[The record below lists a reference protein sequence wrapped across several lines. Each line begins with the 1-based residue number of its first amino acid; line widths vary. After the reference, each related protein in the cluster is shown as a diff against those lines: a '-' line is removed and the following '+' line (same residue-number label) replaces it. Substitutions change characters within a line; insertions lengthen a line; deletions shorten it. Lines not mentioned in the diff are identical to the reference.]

1 MKNSIFSINTGQ
13 KIISAALSAALLVS
27 AGSIAHAD
35 PSPAAASSRP
45 SGDNLS
51 KEQKALQ
58 QTLSPE
64 QPVGTGRTEISSGHV
79 DMGPRFTDGKFQLMI
94 HDDHAATP
102 IWRSVDD
109 VLYRGSDAA
118 LRQVPDDDRYSFVG
132 AQPGEQVYVIPQ
144 TETKGVVWPGW
155 TTQDPGLVQK
165 TPRGVTLTLEQVQG
179 PGQFTLYLENG
190 NFSKPQ
196 VLWDSSKHEPQDIWV
211 EKNTHTH
218 ANWVFTKPGAYLLK
232 VTARAELADGSVVSD
247 TRYMKFAIGDSV
259 TADEVYTLAQQ
270 ATDQAP
276 AGESEGAHSAA
287 ASDSPGA
294 SSGGFPALPVA
305 LGAGTVAVLAAAG
318 LFMMRRNKAAQAQ
331 AERIMTSG
339 KGTRDE

>member
-1 MKNSIFSINTGQ
+1 M
-13 KIISAALSAALLVS
+13 
-27 AGSIAHAD
+27 
-35 PSPAAASSRP
+35 
-45 SGDNLS
+45 
-51 KEQKALQ
+51 
-58 QTLSPE
+58 
-64 QPVGTGRTEISSGHV
+64 
-79 DMGPRFTDGKFQLMI
+79 
-94 HDDHAATP
+94 
-102 IWRSVDD
+102 
-109 VLYRGSDAA
+109 
-118 LRQVPDDDRYSFVG
+118 
-132 AQPGEQVYVIPQ
+132 
-144 TETKGVVWPGW
+144 
-155 TTQDPGLVQK
+155 QK

-331 AERIMTSG
+331 AERIMANG
-339 KGTRDE
+339 KDTRDE

>member
-1 MKNSIFSINTGQ
+1 M
-13 KIISAALSAALLVS
+13 
-27 AGSIAHAD
+27 
-35 PSPAAASSRP
+35 
-45 SGDNLS
+45 
-51 KEQKALQ
+51 
-58 QTLSPE
+58 
-64 QPVGTGRTEISSGHV
+64 
-79 DMGPRFTDGKFQLMI
+79 MCC
-94 HDDHAATP
+94 
-102 IWRSVDD
+102 
-109 VLYRGSDAA
+109 
-118 LRQVPDDDRYSFVG
+118 QVPDDDLYSFVG

-165 TPRGVTLTLEQVQG
+165 TSRGVTLTLEQVQG

-270 ATDQAP
+270 AADQAP

-294 SSGGFPALPVA
+294 SSGGFPVLPVT
-305 LGAGTVAVLAAAG
+305 LGAGAAVVLAAAG

-331 AERIMTSG
+331 AERIMASG
-339 KGTRDE
+339 KDTQDE

>member
-1 MKNSIFSINTGQ
+1 MKYSIFGIKTSQ
-13 KIISAALSAALLVS
+13 KVISLALCVGLTA
-27 AGSIAHAD
+27 SIANPAYAD
-35 PSPAAASSRP
+35 HTPAPGASS
-45 SGDNLS
+45 STAATSDNLS

-94 HDDHAATP
+94 HDDHSATP

-118 LRQVPDDDRYSFVG
+118 LSQARRPPSSRS
-132 AQPGEQVYVIPQ
+132 AESHTPARRA
-144 TETKGVVWPGW
+144 
-155 TTQDPGLVQK
+155 VQK

-259 TADEVYTLAQQ
+259 TADEVYALAQQ
-270 ATDQAP
+270 AADQAP
-276 AGESEGAHSAA
+276 AGNSEGAHFAA
-287 ASDSPGA
+287 ASDSSGA
-294 SSGGFPALPVA
+294 SSGGFPVLPVA
-305 LGAGTVAVLAAAG
+305 LGAGAVAVLAAAG

-339 KGTRDE
+339 KGARDE